1 MGDPVDVCAA
11 KLQEELDRVVD
22 RAVRP
27 LTSLCIVIFALLAVL
42 TALFGQLQRPFG
54 MELMVGLALASC
66 VVLLVFFVQ
75 LRRKEHA
82 PARSHLYVGGL
93 SLLIIFTSS
102 ARLYLTDDPS
112 ISIAAIVMT
121 VVWGL
126 FILMP
131 RVLIATQLVQVGL
144 WGLVA
149 LVSSAPSIAW
159 IRMGVGLAI
168 AIAIAHLLQRVR
180 LKGIRSEVEQRE
192 ALTSA
197 LAEVE
202 ARTAELT
209 AANDALSTSNAELD
223 AFTRTVAHDLKTPLG
238 TITGYAMILR
248 EDWRELDDEERD
260 TLLERVEST
269 GHKLAEIID
278 ELLLLASVRD
288 EQVRHERLEMGS
300 IVQGA
305 LGRLKDLI
313 ASSGSMIETPERWPA
328 ARGYGPWIEAVWTN
342 YISNAIKYGGKPPV
356 IVLGAEPLDG
366 RVRFWIRDNGRGL
379 KAEEQALLFTPFSR
393 LGSDHEVM
401 GHGLGLSIVERII
414 DKLGGEVAVTSTPGE
429 GCEFSFTLRADAG
442 EGSPLRPSSPPS
454 SRPSSDADG
463 AAQSPG

>member
-1 MGDPVDVCAA
+1 M
-11 KLQEELDRVVD
+11 
-22 RAVRP
+22 
-27 LTSLCIVIFALLAVL
+27 VIFAALAVL

-54 MELMVGLALASC
+54 KELMVGLALASC
-66 VVLLVFFVQ
+66 VALIVVFVR
-75 LRRKEHA
+75 LRREEHE

-93 SLLIIFTSS
+93 AFLIIFTSS

-112 ISIAAIVMT
+112 VSIAAIVMT

-131 RVLIATQLVQVGL
+131 RVLIVTQLVQVGL

-149 LVSSAPSIAW
+149 LLSSAPSIAW

-180 LKGIRSEVEQRE
+180 TKGIQSEVEQRE

-209 AANDALSTSNAELD
+209 AVNDALSTSNAELD

-248 EDWRELDDEERD
+248 EDWRGLDDEEREM
-260 TLLERVEST
+260 LLERVEST

-288 EQVRHERLEMGS
+288 EQVKHERLEMGS

-305 LGRLKDLI
+305 LGRLEELI
-313 ASSGSMIETPERWPA
+313 ASSGSTIEAPKRWPA
-328 ARGYGPWIEAVWTN
+328 VRGYGPWIEAVWTN
-342 YISNAIKYGGKPPV
+342 YISNAIKYGGEPPK
-356 IVLGAEPLDG
+356 IVLGAEPMEG
-366 RVRFWIRDNGRGL
+366 RVRFWIRDNGRGIE
-379 KAEEQALLFTPFSR
+379 AEEQALLFTPFSR
-393 LGSDHEVM
+393 LGRDHEIM

-429 GCEFSFTLRADAG
+429 GSEFSFTLRADAG
-442 EGSPLRPSSPPS
+442 EGSPLSPSPS
-454 SRPSSDADG
+454 RSRSRLNDA
-463 AAQSPG
+463 AAESPG